1 MAHTLFKIKTI
12 RTVDG
17 HLKNFLPFF
26 ELSLKNYGHYF
37 FDYLNF
43 SERKSAYLFLYRV
56 CKNDENVLI
65 YSSGSIYTSIT
76 KRLSKSV
83 SKLSMIHNIEV
94 IAWKFLFYDKEN
106 IEYERNIGK
115 YVF

>member
-1 MAHTLFKIKTI
+1 MKMFSYIQ
-12 RTVDG
+12 VD
-17 HLKNFLPFF
+17 L
-26 ELSLKNYGHYF
+26 
-37 FDYLNF
+37 
-43 SERKSAYLFLYRV
+43 
-56 CKNDENVLI
+56 
-65 YSSGSIYTSIT
+65 YTSIT